1 MSDTEQ
7 LSALIGSIYD
17 AALDRSLWVDVLRKS
32 TRFVGGQAAGLLSK
46 DAVSKS
52 ANLHYGFGVDPHYD
66 ELYLERYAK
75 LEPTAMTLLFFDI
88 GQVLST
94 TDFMLYDEFLAT
106 RYYKE
111 WAKPQGW
118 VDCVHAI
125 LDKSATSSAHVSI
138 LRNESSGVAD
148 DATRARM
155 QLIVPHLRRAVLIGK
170 VIDLKTAESDSLA
183 DSVDGISAAMF
194 LVDGSARIVHANA
207 SGHAMLAQGSV
218 LRAVGGKLL
227 TKDASAEQALNEVCA
242 MAERGDAAV
251 GAKGI
256 AIPLT
261 AIEGTRY
268 VAHVLPLTSGA
279 RRRAGA
285 TYAAAA
291 AVFVHKA
298 ALDAPSSQEVIG
310 KLYKLTPTELRVL
323 VAIMQV
329 GGVSEVAEALGIAES
344 TVRTHLLRLFAKT
357 GAKRQSDLIKLVAS
371 YTNPLI
377 N

>member
-1 MSDTEQ
+1 MSDAEQ
-7 LSALIGSIYD
+7 LSTLIGNIYD

-32 TRFVGGQAAGLLSK
+32 TKFVGGQAAGLLSK

-52 ANLHYGFGVDPHYD
+52 ANLHCGFGVDPHYD
-66 ELYLERYAK
+66 QLYLEQYAK
-75 LEPTAMTLLFFDI
+75 LEPTGMTLFFFDV

-94 TDFMLYDEFLAT
+94 TDFMPYDEFLAT

-148 DATRARM
+148 PSTRARM
-155 QLIVPHLRRAVLIGK
+155 QLIVPHLRRAILIGK
-170 VIDLKTAESDSLA
+170 VIDLKTAASDSLA
-183 DSVDGISAAMF
+183 DTVDGISAAMF
-194 LVDGSARIVHANA
+194 LVDESARIVHANA
-207 SGHAMLAQGSV
+207 SGHAMLAEGSL
-218 LRAVGGKLL
+218 LRAAGGKLL
-227 TKDASAEQALNEVCA
+227 PRDPSAEQALNEVCA

-256 AIPLT
+256 AIPLM
-261 AIEGTRY
+261 ASEGTRY

-279 RRRAGA
+279 RRQAGA

-298 ALDAPSSQEVIG
+298 ALDAPSPPEVIR
-310 KLYKLTPTELRVL
+310 KLYKLTPTEMRVL
-323 VAIMQV
+323 LAMMQV
-329 GGVSEVAEALGIAES
+329 GAAAEVAEILGIAES

-377 N
+377 G

>member
-1 MSDTEQ
+1 MSDAEQ
-7 LSALIGSIYD
+7 LSTLIGNIYD

-32 TRFVGGQAAGLLSK
+32 TKFVGGQAAGLLSK

-52 ANLHYGFGVDPHYD
+52 ANLHCGFGVDPHYD
-66 ELYLERYAK
+66 QLYLEQYAK
-75 LEPTAMTLLFFDI
+75 LEPTGMTLFFFDV

-94 TDFMLYDEFLAT
+94 TDFMPYDEFLAT

-148 DATRARM
+148 PSTRARM
-155 QLIVPHLRRAVLIGK
+155 QLIVPHLRRAILIGK
-170 VIDLKTAESDSLA
+170 VIDLKTAASDSLA
-183 DSVDGISAAMF
+183 DTVDGISAAMF
-194 LVDGSARIVHANA
+194 LVDESARIVHANA
-207 SGHAMLAQGSV
+207 SGHAMLAEGSL
-218 LRAVGGKLL
+218 LRAAGGKLL
-227 TKDASAEQALNEVCA
+227 PRDASAEQALNEVCA

-256 AIPLT
+256 AIPLM
-261 AIEGTRY
+261 ASEGTRY

-279 RRRAGA
+279 RRQAGA

-298 ALDAPSSQEVIG
+298 ALDAPSPPEVIR
-310 KLYKLTPTELRVL
+310 KLYKLTPTEMRVL
-323 VAIMQV
+323 LAMMQV
-329 GGVSEVAEALGIAES
+329 GGAAEVAEILGIAES

-377 N
+377 G

>member
-1 MSDTEQ
+1 MSDAEQ
-7 LSALIGSIYD
+7 LSTLIGNIYD

-32 TRFVGGQAAGLLSK
+32 TKFVGGQAAGLLSK

-52 ANLHYGFGVDPHYD
+52 ANLHCGFGVDPHYD
-66 ELYLERYAK
+66 QLYLEQYAK
-75 LEPTAMTLLFFDI
+75 LEPTGMTLFFFDV

-94 TDFMLYDEFLAT
+94 TDFMPYDEFLAT

-148 DATRARM
+148 PSTRARM
-155 QLIVPHLRRAVLIGK
+155 QLIVPHLRRAILIGK
-170 VIDLKTAESDSLA
+170 VIDLKTAASDSLA
-183 DSVDGISAAMF
+183 DTVDGISAAMF
-194 LVDGSARIVHANA
+194 LVDESARIVHANA
-207 SGHAMLAQGSV
+207 SGHAMLAEGSL
-218 LRAVGGKLL
+218 LRAAGGKLL
-227 TKDASAEQALNEVCA
+227 PRDPSAEQALNEVCA

-256 AIPLT
+256 AIPLM
-261 AIEGTRY
+261 ASEGTRY

-279 RRRAGA
+279 RRQAGA

-298 ALDAPSSQEVIG
+298 ALDAPSPPEVIR
-310 KLYKLTPTELRVL
+310 KLYKLTPTEMRVL
-323 VAIMQV
+323 LAMMQV
-329 GGVSEVAEALGIAES
+329 GGAAEVAEILGIAES

-377 N
+377 G

>member
-1 MSDTEQ
+1 MSDAEQ
-7 LSALIGSIYD
+7 LSTLIGNIYD

-32 TRFVGGQAAGLLSK
+32 TKFVGGQAAGLLSK

-52 ANLHYGFGVDPHYD
+52 ANLHCGFGVDPHYD
-66 ELYLERYAK
+66 QLYLEQYAK
-75 LEPTAMTLLFFDI
+75 LEPTGMTLFFFDV

-94 TDFMLYDEFLAT
+94 TDFMPYDEFLAT

-148 DATRARM
+148 PSTRARM
-155 QLIVPHLRRAVLIGK
+155 QLIVPHLRRAILIGK
-170 VIDLKTAESDSLA
+170 VIDLKTAASDSLA
-183 DSVDGISAAMF
+183 DTVDGISAAMF
-194 LVDGSARIVHANA
+194 LVDESARIVHANA
-207 SGHAMLAQGSV
+207 SGHAMLAEGSL
-218 LRAVGGKLL
+218 LRAAGGKLL
-227 TKDASAEQALNEVCA
+227 PRDASAEQALNEVCA

-256 AIPLT
+256 AIPLM
-261 AIEGTRY
+261 ASEGTRY

-279 RRRAGA
+279 RRQAGA

-298 ALDAPSSQEVIG
+298 ALDAPSPPEVIR
-310 KLYKLTPTELRVL
+310 KLYKLTPTEMRVL
-323 VAIMQV
+323 LAMMQV
-329 GGVSEVAEALGIAES
+329 GAAAEVAEILGIAES

-377 N
+377 G